1 MGEIQG
7 KSQTFRDLPV
17 SVGVGEVLCEF
28 HSASAKQ
35 IRFCGENKQTNKQYT
50 GANRRLRS
58 VVKSMERSESLF
70 HFPIHNRYNE

>member
-35 IRFCGENKQTNKQYT
+35 IRFCGENKQTNKQTVYRCQPQIT
-50 GANRRLRS
+50 LSSQVNG
-58 VVKSMERSESLF
+58 EE
-70 HFPIHNRYNE
+70 